1 MFTPAWPRAGPTGG
15 AGVALPAG
23 TCSFT
28 ILVIFFAMLLHLL
41 FRYVEC
47 GFRAV
52 TGPPTCETSQVQ
64 DSLTELFMEEV
75 EITYL

>member
-1 MFTPAWPRAGPTGG
+1 M
-15 AGVALPAG
+15 V
-23 TCSFT
+23 

-75 EITYL
+75 KITYL